1 MAKKAKTTR
10 TTIVENSSEHSERTS
25 EPIQASKPTQSPSC
39 VWIGDYTP
47 ELAWVASKLT
57 REIDLLRL
65 ETDNHFQRFG
75 PQLSPTHVVMAVHD
89 RRPSLPIDF
98 QAVRSMWPN
107 AKPIIVL
114 GEWWTGHRRC
124 HPLPDDIPSYY
135 WYQWWEDLHREFDNE
150 RTIDSGSQQLSIRLQ
165 RIVSRTTKPPQVS
178 ERLRMALVTVDDAPI
193 REMWMDI
200 LPTLGWQPVART
212 SDESIPRTSFEM
224 AILDVG
230 FKELRSEENVEQ
242 SSRLIRE
249 ISSRA
254 TSNIIVRDGFPCYS
268 RWCDW
273 EAAGAKWCI
282 QNAVLPNLAI

>member
-1 MAKKAKTTR
+1 MNGGLAIDDAIPFQMTSRPITG
-10 TTIVENSSEHSERTS
+10 TSGGEN
-25 EPIQASKPTQSPSC
+25 
-39 VWIGDYTP
+39 
-47 ELAWVASKLT
+47 
-57 REIDLLRL
+57 
-65 ETDNHFQRFG
+65 
-75 PQLSPTHVVMAVHD
+75 
-89 RRPSLPIDF
+89 
-98 QAVRSMWPN
+98 
-107 AKPIIVL
+107 
-114 GEWWTGHRRC
+114 
-124 HPLPDDIPSYY
+124 
-135 WYQWWEDLHREFDNE
+135 LHREFDNE

-178 ERLRMALVTVDDAPI
+178 ERLRMALVTVDDAPL

-254 TSNIIVRDGFPCYS
+254 TSNIIVRDGFPSYS

-273 EAAGAKWCI
+273 EASGAKWCI
-282 QNAVLPNLAI
+282 QNAVLPNLAL